1 MRWLKPVRPARDVAD
16 STGRPDGAAEAA
28 DGPAGAEA
36 TDASSAYACY
46 RRRAVRRTA
55 MLTGLA
61 VLLFAIFVAALMVG
75 PLRFSP
81 GQVLSALFKPDYDPR
96 VADVVINLRLPP
108 ALLAVL
114 VGGALSLAGVQ
125 MQTILDNPLAEPF
138 TLGISA
144 ASALGASLAIVTGL
158 VLPVVGGAT
167 LAVSAMTAG
176 LTASLTIALVSRM
189 PSVTKE
195 TTILLGIALVF
206 SCQALL
212 ALVQYRAST
221 ESLQQIVFWSMGSL
235 MRATWPA
242 VGAVTVALVVA
253 TPVFWVNGWRL
264 TAITLGEARAAAM
277 GIDVSRLRSWSLV
290 GVSLLAALSVAF
302 VGIIGFV
309 GLVGPHMARGLVGE
323 DQRFLV
329 PASLLA
335 GATLLTAAHAVS
347 QVVVPGVAVP
357 VGILTALVGVPV
369 FLLIIFGRRRS
380 AARGGS

>member
-1 MRWLKPVRPARDVAD
+1 MRWLKPVRP
-16 STGRPDGAAEAA
+16 GRGTA
-28 DGPAGAEA
+28 DG
-36 TDASSAYACY
+36 ASSAYASY
-46 RRRAVRRTA
+46 RRRALRRTA
-55 MLTGLA
+55 ILTGLA
-61 VLLFAIFVAALMVG
+61 VLLFAVFVAALMVG

-167 LAVSAMTAG
+167 LAISAMTAG